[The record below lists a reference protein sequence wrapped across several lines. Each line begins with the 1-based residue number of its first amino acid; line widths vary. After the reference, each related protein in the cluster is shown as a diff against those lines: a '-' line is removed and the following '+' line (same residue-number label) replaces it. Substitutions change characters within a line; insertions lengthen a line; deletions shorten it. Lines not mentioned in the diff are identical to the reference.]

1 MKETKQRVVSCA
13 NHPYIQFKLILF
25 SIMACILVIGMQKTT
40 VLAASGSV
48 STSGGGTYNVG
59 DTISIT
65 FSAKADETLYG
76 LQLGISYNDSVLEYI
91 SGNGDNG
98 GSGYVSVAISA
109 SSSSVS
115 HTIRFKAK
123 GPGSSNVSVTE
134 AIGVADDEFQMNKSS
149 ASVTVKAPV
158 THSSDNNLKSLQ
170 ISPGTLSP
178 GFSSGTTKYSATVGN
193 STSKVTVSATPNH
206 SGAKVTSV
214 SGNNN
219 LSVGNN
225 EIKVVVTAEDGSNKT
240 YTINVR
246 REQGASQPTT
256 PPESSGEVEPTGEPE
271 PSVTPTPTPTEAP
284 EVPPIE
290 VSINGTTKYISN
302 DFDEAMLPESFK
314 KESVII
320 DGDEVNAAVSLD
332 GDLTLLYLVDDASDN
347 GAFYIYDKDSESF
360 SEYIEVEG
368 RGGRYI
374 LLPPIE
380 ELTIPASYK
389 ETQLTIDGKEVS
401 GWHIEGLED
410 DDFYLVYAMNG
421 SGNKGLYQYD
431 SLEGTFQRFST
442 ELSESISGVPGNIN
456 PELTKL
462 QEDLEVSNNEITTLK
477 SKYTTDMDVRFKIII
492 GLAVLSAILLLL
504 AINLAVKNKF
514 LKEDLLEENDTA
526 DWEEEYAAT
535 LTSNEEAFHNKS
547 SDKTDYKNNI
557 QKDTNIYSP
566 SQKGSKNVDLGKA
579 TEASDIGNSAAEPT
593 INKKKEAEMKD
604 LENASL
610 EDIFEFLK
618 VDELDVDEDDLSES

>member
-1 MKETKQRVVSCA
+1 MVVEILLNFLNLKRKIHIPLICMLLIVTLSSQAVAIVNATEINSETESMNIEGEVTGEQVNVRTGPSTSYTSIVQLNKGHDVIVLAQDTDT
-13 NHPYIQFKLILF
+13 NWYNIQFRLNGRTL
-25 SIMACILVIGMQKTT
+25 
-40 VLAASGSV
+40 SGWMPN
-48 STSGGGTYNVG
+48 TYIRLN
-59 DTISIT
+59 
-65 FSAKADETLYG
+65 
-76 LQLGISYNDSVLEYI
+76 
-91 SGNGDNG
+91 
-98 GSGYVSVAISA
+98 ISA
-109 SSSSVS
+109 
-115 HTIRFKAK
+115 
-123 GPGSSNVSVTE
+123 
-134 AIGVADDEFQMNKSS
+134 
-149 ASVTVKAPV
+149 
-158 THSSDNNLKSLQ
+158 
-170 ISPGTLSP
+170 
-178 GFSSGTTKYSATVGN
+178 
-193 STSKVTVSATPNH
+193 
-206 SGAKVTSV
+206 
-214 SGNNN
+214 
-219 LSVGNN
+219 
-225 EIKVVVTAEDGSNKT
+225 
-240 YTINVR
+240 
-246 REQGASQPTT
+246 
-256 PPESSGEVEPTGEPE
+256 
-271 PSVTPTPTPTEAP
+271 TPTEAP

-290 VSINGTTKYISN
+290 VSIDGTTKYISN